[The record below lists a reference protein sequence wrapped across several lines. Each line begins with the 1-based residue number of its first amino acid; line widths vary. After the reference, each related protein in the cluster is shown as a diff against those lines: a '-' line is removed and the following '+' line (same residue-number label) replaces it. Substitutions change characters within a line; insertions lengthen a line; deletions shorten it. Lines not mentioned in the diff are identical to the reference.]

1 VDDRGDE
8 PREREPRRRLRAAA
22 PALLACVIG
31 LVGAWLGLAL
41 LARETVPIGPFRVE
55 LDVGFGRGETVLG
68 LPPFGALTA
77 DTHLSPLHVSAT
89 LQDVGV
95 QRLTDVVNDE
105 GLDGLVSDV
114 ERDARESVRTI
125 AWLTLLAGTIGGTAL
140 AALVYR
146 TDWHRVATG
155 GVAAL
160 LGVALCEVLL
170 LTTFQPAA
178 FTEPTYSGSLALA
191 PQLIGPV
198 SEATGR
204 IEDLRAGL
212 EQVVD
217 GTVRAY
223 TSLQASPPADDAIR
237 VLHMSD
243 IHASPLGMDFAQ
255 EVAEGFDVDFVI
267 DTGDITSF
275 GTPVENLIAT
285 EIPGFGVPYVFVR
298 GSHDSIALQEAIA
311 REPNAIVL
319 DGREKTVDGL
329 TVYGLGHPAFT
340 PARGAPVDAEDFAAL
355 ARSAGPVIAA
365 DLEAAPEPVD
375 VVAVHD
381 DRMAEAIAGRVPL
394 GALPR
399 NHGDGEQRHALPA
412 HRDHRRFG
420 GRHLQGPRGHPVLG
434 RGPVF
439 LPGAGSA
446 ADRLRRDRAAP
457 RVGQSHRPTR
467 HGRGGV
473 RGPGA
478 HAHADPHADAS
489 ECVTVRRVTLGLA
502 LIRGRPERKE
512 RRRRSWTGCR
522 NPGAP
527 CRTNGGL
534 GAAGQTGELRGVLRD
549 GARAPVPG
557 PVPDD
562 RQRAGGGGADA
573 GRVRGRVGAV
583 GPGERDGRADRLPVP
598 NRDESLPQPV
608 AASLTSRATHRRVG
622 PGRRRLRGPSRV
634 CPSASAR
641 RSS

>member
-1 VDDRGDE
+1 VDDQGDE
-8 PREREPRRRLRAAA
+8 PSERTSRHVLRAVA
-22 PALLACVIG
+22 PALVACAVG

-95 QRLTDVVNDE
+95 QRLTDVVNAE

-114 ERDARESVRTI
+114 ERDARASVGSI
-125 AWLTLLAGTIGGTAL
+125 AWRTLLAATIGGTAL

-146 TDWHRVATG
+146 THWRRVAAG

-160 LGVALCEVLL
+160 LGVTLCEVLL

-204 IEDLRAGL
+204 IQDLRAGL
-212 EQVVD
+212 EQIVD

-237 VLHMSD
+237 VLHISD

-319 DGREKTVDGL
+319 DGREKTIDGL

-340 PARGAPVDAEDFAAL
+340 PARGAPVDAEDFADL
-355 ARSAGPVIAA
+355 ARSVGPVIAA

-381 DRMAEAIAGRVPL
+381 DRMAEAVAGRVPL
-394 GALPR
+394 VISGHFHETTATVR
-399 NHGDGEQRHALPA
+399 NGTLYLRIGTT
-412 HRDHRRFG
+412 G
-420 GRHLQGPRGHPVLG
+420 GS
-434 RGPVF
+434 
-439 LPGAGSA
+439 GAGIFRDLADVPFSA
-446 ADRLRRDRAAP
+446 EVLYFSREP
-457 RVGQSHRPTR
+457 
-467 HGRGGV
+467 
-473 RGPGA
+473 
-478 HAHADPHADAS
+478 DP
-489 ECVTVRRVTLGLA
+489 E
-502 LIRGRPERKE
+502 LIAYDVIEQLPE
-512 RRRRSWTGCR
+512 SG
-522 NPGAP
+522 
-527 CRTNGGL
+527 
-534 GAAGQTGELRGVLRD
+534 
-549 GARAPVPG
+549 
-557 PVPDD
+557 
-562 RQRAGGGGADA
+562 
-573 GRVRGRVGAV
+573 
-583 GPGERDGRADRLPVP
+583 
-598 NRDESLPQPV
+598 
-608 AASLTSRATHRRVG
+608 SLTVQRITVSVEFGDLVLTPTPTPTAT
-622 PGRRRLRGPSRV
+622 PTPTPTPSGV
-634 CPSASAR
+634 SPSVSP
-641 RSS
+641 

>member
-1 VDDRGDE
+1 MDDRGDE
-8 PREREPRRRLRAAA
+8 PTERGPMHRLRAVT
-22 PALLACVIG
+22 PVLLACVVG

-95 QRLTDVVNDE
+95 QRLTDVVNEE

-114 ERDARESVRTI
+114 ERDARGSVRSI
-125 AWLTLLAGTIGGTAL
+125 AWRTLLAATIGGTAL

-146 TDWHRVATG
+146 RRWHRVAAG
-155 GVAAL
+155 GVAAM
-160 LGVALCEVLL
+160 LGVVLCEVLL
-170 LTTFQPAA
+170 LATFQPAA

-212 EQVVD
+212 EQIVD

-319 DGREKTVDGL
+319 DGREKTIDGL

-365 DLEAAPEPVD
+365 DLEAAPVD

-381 DRMAEAIAGRVPL
+381 DRMAEAVAGRVPL
-394 GALPR
+394 VISGHFHETTATVRNGTLYLRIGTTGGSGA
-399 NHGDGEQRHALPA
+399 GIF
-412 HRDHRRFG
+412 RDLADIPFSAE
-420 GRHLQGPRGHPVLG
+420 VLYFS
-434 RGPVF
+434 RGPDPELIAYDVIEQ
-439 LPGAGSA
+439 LPESGSLTVQRITVSVEFG
-446 ADRLRRDRAAP
+446 DLVLTPTPTPTLTTGAAP
-457 RVGQSHRPTR
+457 S
-467 HGRGGV
+467 GV
-473 RGPGA
+473 
-478 HAHADPHADAS
+478 
-489 ECVTVRRVTLGLA
+489 
-502 LIRGRPERKE
+502 
-512 RRRRSWTGCR
+512 
-522 NPGAP
+522 
-527 CRTNGGL
+527 
-534 GAAGQTGELRGVLRD
+534 
-549 GARAPVPG
+549 
-557 PVPDD
+557 
-562 RQRAGGGGADA
+562 
-573 GRVRGRVGAV
+573 
-583 GPGERDGRADRLPVP
+583 
-598 NRDESLPQPV
+598 
-608 AASLTSRATHRRVG
+608 
-622 PGRRRLRGPSRV
+622 
-634 CPSASAR
+634 SASA
-641 RSS
+641 SP

>member
-1 VDDRGDE
+1 VVCDSGDMDDRGDE
-8 PREREPRRRLRAAA
+8 PSERGPMRRLRAVA
-22 PALLACVIG
+22 PVLLACVVG

-95 QRLTDVVNDE
+95 QRLTDVVNEE

-114 ERDARESVRTI
+114 ERDARGSVRSI
-125 AWLTLLAGTIGGTAL
+125 AWRTLLAATIGGTAL

-146 TDWHRVATG
+146 RSWHRVAAG
-155 GVAAL
+155 GITAM
-160 LGVALCEVLL
+160 LGVV
-170 LTTFQPAA
+170 
-178 FTEPTYSGSLALA
+178 
-191 PQLIGPV
+191 IGPV

-212 EQVVD
+212 EQIVD

-319 DGREKTVDGL
+319 DGREKTIDGL

-381 DRMAEAIAGRVPL
+381 DRMAEAVAGRVPL
-394 GALPR
+394 VISGHFHETTATVRNGTLFLRIGTTGGSGA
-399 NHGDGEQRHALPA
+399 GIF
-412 HRDHRRFG
+412 RDLADIPFSAE
-420 GRHLQGPRGHPVLG
+420 VLYFS
-434 RGPVF
+434 RGPDPELIAYDVIEQ
-439 LPGAGSA
+439 LPESGSLTVQRITVSVEFG
-446 ADRLRRDRAAP
+446 DLVLTPTPTPTLTTGAAP
-457 RVGQSHRPTR
+457 S
-467 HGRGGV
+467 GV
-473 RGPGA
+473 
-478 HAHADPHADAS
+478 
-489 ECVTVRRVTLGLA
+489 
-502 LIRGRPERKE
+502 
-512 RRRRSWTGCR
+512 
-522 NPGAP
+522 
-527 CRTNGGL
+527 
-534 GAAGQTGELRGVLRD
+534 
-549 GARAPVPG
+549 
-557 PVPDD
+557 
-562 RQRAGGGGADA
+562 
-573 GRVRGRVGAV
+573 
-583 GPGERDGRADRLPVP
+583 
-598 NRDESLPQPV
+598 
-608 AASLTSRATHRRVG
+608 
-622 PGRRRLRGPSRV
+622 
-634 CPSASAR
+634 SASA
-641 RSS
+641 SP